1 MIEKVNG
8 SLSGSYPEKI
18 EFSWVP
24 VIISKVESI
33 ATGGL
38 LTGSETISVTIA
50 SFEANSPSEALKV
63 KLSIPLNPISGF

>member
-8 SLSGSYPEKI
+8 SLSGSLPERI

-50 SFEANSPSEALKV
+50 SFETNSPSEALKV
-63 KLSIPLNPISGF
+63 KLSIPLNPISGL